1 MGDRGCYAFM
11 VSKQQKEHG
20 MDISLFLE
28 SPFFAN
34 VGLHAAPDPFPRT
47 PFPFAPMTFL
57 FAMDEIEAI
66 DAKARSS
73 ISHFSQKM
81 YNIDTDC

>member
-1 MGDRGCYAFM
+1 
-11 VSKQQKEHG
+11 

-57 FAMDEIEAI
+57 VAMDEIEAI
-66 DAKARSS
+66 GAKGRLV
-73 ISHFSQKM
+73 
-81 YNIDTDC
+81 

>member
-1 MGDRGCYAFM
+1 MHGRSGLLCIYGIQAA
-11 VSKQQKEHG
+11 KRNIG

-57 FAMDEIEAI
+57 VAMDEIEAI
-66 DAKARSS
+66 GAKGRLV
-73 ISHFSQKM
+73 
-81 YNIDTDC
+81 

>member
-1 MGDRGCYAFM
+1 MGDRCCYAFM

-20 MDISLFLE
+20 MDISLFRVSL
-28 SPFFAN
+28 STN
-34 VGLHAAPDPFPRT
+34 VGLHAAPDPFPRN

-57 FAMDEIEAI
+57 FAMGEIEAI

-73 ISHFSQKM
+73 ISHFPQKM
-81 YNIDTDC
+81 YNIDTDF